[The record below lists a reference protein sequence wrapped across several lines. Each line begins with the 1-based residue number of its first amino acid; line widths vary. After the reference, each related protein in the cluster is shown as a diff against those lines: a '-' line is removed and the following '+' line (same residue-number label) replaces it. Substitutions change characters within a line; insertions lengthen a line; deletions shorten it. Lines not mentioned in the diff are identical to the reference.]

1 MALIECP
8 ECNTQVSS
16 AAPSCPKCGFPVA
29 QQVKHGLGK
38 GRFDE
43 AAHESGVDLSELEGP
58 RPLPPLSEGESKSE
72 LRKQTNKRD
81 WRLLAAVV
89 ILLLVAAAIINRC
102 ERDAVEPVAT
112 VEPGSQSRG
121 WVQGG
126 SRPSSKAVT
135 VQQKKPKNAHEVPR
149 EDSRAWCR
157 DVVHGLAP
165 KLRKVLGVST
175 VAVQVSLSSTMSCKG
190 TPEGFSC
197 VYTSGAPLELRVSD
211 RDKVRGFRLMFT
223 EEPVQG
229 FAAPGC
235 CDGVAEAAEM
245 YRRAKFQRYGRDCA
259 LTFGR
264 FPSSWQWADACQGQ
278 PLHPLVG
285 ASLHKLQTHG
295 YGVVARRW
303 GNMATKQAARKARS
317 TKKRSSLPKKVSKTP
332 KKKTRVPTKKKAAGP
347 PPKPKRQ
354 KPDIGK
360 SFKPD
365 KPKPKPKK
373 TKKTAARKKR

>member
-1 MALIECP
+1 MALIDCP
-8 ECNTQVSS
+8 ECGTEVSS

-29 QQVKHGLGK
+29 DAAAKATGK

-43 AAHESGVDLSELEGP
+43 AAHKAGVDLLEQGP

-81 WRLLAAVV
+81 WRLLAAIVT
-89 ILLLVAAAIINRC
+89 LLLVAVAIFDRC
-102 ERDAVEPVAT
+102 GRDAVEPVAT

-121 WVQGG
+121 WVEGG
-126 SRPSSKAVT
+126 NQSRGWTRAGKGLSPTPLDVPSAT
-135 VQQKKPKNAHEVPR
+135 VREVPR

-175 VAVQVSLSSTMSCKG
+175 VAVQVGLLSTMSCKD

-197 VYTSGAPLELRVSD
+197 VMENGSPLELRVSD
-211 RDKVRGFRLMFT
+211 RDKIRGFRFKFT

-245 YRRAKFQRYGRDCA
+245 YRRAKFDEWEGGCSVS
-259 LTFGR
+259 FGR
-264 FPSSWQWADACQGQ
+264 IP
-278 PLHPLVG
+278 PL
-285 ASLHKLQTHG
+285 SQ
-295 YGVVARRW
+295 
-303 GNMATKQAARKARS
+303 
-317 TKKRSSLPKKVSKTP
+317 
-332 KKKTRVPTKKKAAGP
+332 
-347 PPKPKRQ
+347 
-354 KPDIGK
+354 
-360 SFKPD
+360 
-365 KPKPKPKK
+365 
-373 TKKTAARKKR
+373 